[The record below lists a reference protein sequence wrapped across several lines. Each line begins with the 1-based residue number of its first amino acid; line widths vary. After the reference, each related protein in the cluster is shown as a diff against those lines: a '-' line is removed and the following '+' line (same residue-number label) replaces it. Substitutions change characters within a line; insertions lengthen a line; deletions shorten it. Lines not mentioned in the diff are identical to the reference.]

1 MSGFKQV
8 TKAQARSH
16 LSHDERIARLEGVV
30 RPLESEDEFVEEIS
44 RLWKS
49 AQSTFLTI
57 GRYLVQAQQKL
68 KLSDKKEDGKQT
80 FAAFV
85 EHRLPFGYQVAY
97 QLRKVAEAIDA
108 HVLALE
114 ELPSS
119 YATAYQLTT
128 LSPDH
133 LEQARQM
140 TPPLVRA
147 DVKREEIAAFKRQI
161 TRQTPPKSLDPV
173 KRRRQLERR
182 RDTLIARRD
191 QICAELA
198 EIERALGDN

>member
-1 MSGFKQV
+1 
-8 TKAQARSH
+8 
-16 LSHDERIARLEGVV
+16 
-30 RPLESEDEFVEEIS
+30 
-44 RLWKS
+44 
-49 AQSTFLTI
+49 
-57 GRYLVQAQQKL
+57 
-68 KLSDKKEDGKQT
+68 
-80 FAAFV
+80 
-85 EHRLPFGYQVAY
+85 
-97 QLRKVAEAIDA
+97 
-108 HVLALE
+108 
-114 ELPSS
+114 
-119 YATAYQLTT
+119 
-128 LSPDH
+128 
-133 LEQARQM
+133 M